1 MWTVNTEVI
10 KEIAN
15 QLGIAASAV
24 TKDVIPAY
32 ASYVVASHISRAAI
46 LVVIT
51 ISLLVLARF
60 VMSKSKKH
68 ADWEKE
74 KTSYKRSEAKE
85 YHETFEMVG
94 YIFYTLGIIFA
105 FFAVADILTLIPWIV
120 SPYGAF
126 VSLLVS

>member
-1 MWTVNTEVI
+1 MNTEVI
-10 KEIAN
+10 KEIAS

-32 ASYVVASHISRAAI
+32 ASYVIAAHVSRAAV
-46 LVVIT
+46 LAVIA

-60 VMSKSKKH
+60 AISKSKKYV
-68 ADWEKE
+68 DWEKE

-85 YHETFEMVG
+85 YHEIFEMVG
-94 YIFYTLGIIFA
+94 YIFYALCIIFA
-105 FFAVADILTLIPWIV
+105 FFAVAYIITFIPWIV

-126 VSLLVS
+126 VNLLVS

>member
-1 MWTVNTEVI
+1 MNTEVI

-24 TKDVIPAY
+24 TQDVIPAY

-46 LVVIT
+46 LVVVT

-60 VMSKSKKH
+60 VMSKSKKY

-74 KTSYKRSEAKE
+74 KTSYKRSKAKE
-85 YHETFEMVG
+85 YNETFEMVG

-126 VSLLVS
+126 VSLLVSQ